1 MEKKTK
7 EKETFQQMKWK
18 AKSVMLTTTV
28 LLGTGSVYC
37 YKVYDEYKNMQVLQI
52 ESFDSVWKDVF
63 DDKSKMIKLVSEDQL
78 SKLKNLAKT
87 PSDRKRY
94 EFADISNQMM
104 RLINKDQSFEI
115 EQITSVI
122 SKYHSVSKIDDDFVE
137 QQKTNEAILAESEKF
152 ISELSSSIES
162 LDTNE
167 DLSELT
173 FDTSARQVEKFKEI
187 STSIR
192 WSRLKEYNEGISKL
206 NLAIENQVNE
216 NHQKDSQTR
225 IANLKSKFDAFLALV
240 ESTKESLKKD
250 YISSKDL
257 KMIVSIFDK
266 IGSDHKDWL
275 NDQSVFEY
283 KDSSKDSSTSFS
295 QKFFDDNSDLAKYKD
310 LLSKITISVKTNV
323 STVRTHSKSEESK
336 SMRYS
341 VSHSDVTSLA
351 DSDIVEL
358 SSLSNLKI
366 SITVNQQ
373 NTVFEESRSSSRD
386 RSDSESSSS
395 SSEERRDD

>member
-18 AKSVMLTTTV
+18 SKSVMLMTTI

-37 YKVYDEYKNMQVLQI
+37 YKVYDSYKDMKVLQI

-63 DDKSKMIKLVSEDQL
+63 DDKTKMIKLVSEDQL
-78 SKLKNLAKT
+78 SKLKSLAKT

-94 EFADISNQMM
+94 ELAKISNQMI
-104 RLINKDQSFEI
+104 RLIDKDQSFEI
-115 EQITSVI
+115 EQIVSVI
-122 SKYHSVSKIDDDFVE
+122 SEYHSVSKIDDDFVE
-137 QQKTNEAILAESEKF
+137 QQKVNESILAESEKF

-162 LDTNE
+162 LDVTE

-173 FDTSARQVEKFKEI
+173 FDTSIRHVEKFKEV
-187 STSIR
+187 STSIQ
-192 WSRLKEYNEGISKL
+192 WSRLEEYNNGISKL

-225 IANLKSKFDAFLALV
+225 ISNLKSEFDAFLALV

-257 KMIVSIFDK
+257 KTIVSTFDK
-266 IGSDHKDWL
+266 IGSDHKDWM
-275 NDQSVFEY
+275 NDQTIFDY
-283 KDSSKDSSTSFS
+283 KDASKESSTSLS
-295 QKFFDDNSDLAKYKD
+295 QKFFDDNPDLAKYED
-310 LLSKITISVKTNV
+310 LLSKIVISVKTNV
-323 STVRTHSKSEESK
+323 STVRTNSKSEESK
-336 SMRYS
+336 SMKYS
-341 VSHSDVTSLA
+341 VSHSDVTSLS
-351 DSDIVEL
+351 DSDIIEL

-373 NTVFEESRSSSRD
+373 NTVFEEPRSSSRD

-395 SSEERRDD
+395 SSEERRND

>member
-1 MEKKTK
+1 
-7 EKETFQQMKWK
+7 MKWK
-18 AKSVMLTTTV
+18 AKSVMLMTTV

-94 EFADISNQMM
+94 EFANISNQMM
-104 RLINKDQSFEI
+104 SLINKDQLFEI

-137 QQKTNEAILAESEKF
+137 QQKVNEAILAESEKF
-152 ISELSSSIES
+152 ISELSSGIES

-225 IANLKSKFDAFLALV
+225 IANLKSEFDAFLALV

-257 KMIVSIFDK
+257 KTIVSIFDK

-283 KDSSKDSSTSFS
+283 KDLSKDSSTSFS
-295 QKFFDDNSDLAKYKD
+295 QKFFDDNPDLAKYKD

>member
-1 MEKKTK
+1 
-7 EKETFQQMKWK
+7 MKWK
-18 AKSVMLTTTV
+18 AKSVMLMTTV

-104 RLINKDQSFEI
+104 RLIDKDQSFEI

-162 LDTNE
+162 LDANE

-173 FDTSARQVEKFKEI
+173 FDTSVRQVEKFKEI

-225 IANLKSKFDAFLALV
+225 IANLKSEFDAFLALV

-257 KMIVSIFDK
+257 KTIVSIFDK

-295 QKFFDDNSDLAKYKD
+295 QKFFDDNPDLAKYKD

-373 NTVFEESRSSSRD
+373 NIVFEESRSSSRD

>member
-1 MEKKTK
+1 
-7 EKETFQQMKWK
+7 MKWK
-18 AKSVMLTTTV
+18 AKSVMLMTTV

-52 ESFDSVWKDVF
+52 ESFDSVWREVF

-94 EFADISNQMM
+94 ELANISNQMM
-104 RLINKDQSFEI
+104 RLIDKDQSFEI
-115 EQITSVI
+115 EQITSII
-122 SKYHSVSKIDDDFVE
+122 SKYHSSSKIDDDFVE
-137 QQKTNEAILAESEKF
+137 QQKVNEAILAESEKF
-152 ISELSSSIES
+152 ISELSASVES

-192 WSRLKEYNEGISKL
+192 WSKLSEYNDGISKL
-206 NLAIENQVNE
+206 NLAIENQANE
-216 NHQKDSQTR
+216 NHQRDSQTR
-225 IANLKSKFDAFLALV
+225 ISNLKSKFDEFLALV

-257 KMIVSIFDK
+257 KTIVSVFDK
-266 IGSDHKDWL
+266 IGSDHKDWF
-275 NDQSVFEY
+275 NDQSIFDY
-283 KDSSKDSSTSFS
+283 KDAPKESSTSFS
-295 QKFFDDNSDLAKYKD
+295 QKFFDDNPDLSKYKD
-310 LLSKITISVKTNV
+310 QLSKIAISVKTNI
-323 STVRTHSKSEESK
+323 STTKTRNRSEESK

-341 VSHSDVTSLA
+341 VSHSDVSSLS
-351 DSDIVEL
+351 DSDIVEI

>member
-1 MEKKTK
+1 
-7 EKETFQQMKWK
+7 MKWK
-18 AKSVMLTTTV
+18 AKSVMLMTTV

-225 IANLKSKFDAFLALV
+225 IANLKYKFDAFLALV

-257 KMIVSIFDK
+257 KTIVSTFGK

-295 QKFFDDNSDLAKYKD
+295 QKFFDDNPDLAKYKD

-358 SSLSNLKI
+358 ASLSNLKI

>member
-1 MEKKTK
+1 
-7 EKETFQQMKWK
+7 MKWK
-18 AKSVMLTTTV
+18 AKSVMLMTTV

-206 NLAIENQVNE
+206 NLAIETQVNE

-225 IANLKSKFDAFLALV
+225 IANLKPKFDAFLALV

-257 KMIVSIFDK
+257 KTIVSISDK

-295 QKFFDDNSDLAKYKD
+295 QKFFDDNPDLAKYKD

>member
-1 MEKKTK
+1 
-7 EKETFQQMKWK
+7 
-18 AKSVMLTTTV
+18 
-28 LLGTGSVYC
+28 
-37 YKVYDEYKNMQVLQI
+37 MQVLQI

-94 EFADISNQMM
+94 EFANISNQMM

-257 KMIVSIFDK
+257 KTIVSIFDK
-266 IGSDHKDWL
+266 LGSDHKDWL

-295 QKFFDDNSDLAKYKD
+295 QKFFDDNPDLAKYKD

-341 VSHSDVTSLA
+341 VSHSDVTSLTE
-351 DSDIVEL
+351 SDIVEL

>member
-1 MEKKTK
+1 
-7 EKETFQQMKWK
+7 MKWK
-18 AKSVMLTTTV
+18 AKSVMLMTTV

-63 DDKSKMIKLVSEDQL
+63 DDKTKMIRLVSEDQL

-94 EFADISNQMM
+94 ELANISNQMM
-104 RLINKDQSFEI
+104 RLIDKDQSFEI

-122 SKYHSVSKIDDDFVE
+122 SKYHSMSKIDDDFAE

-162 LDTNE
+162 LDATE

-173 FDTSARQVEKFKEI
+173 FDTSIRQVEKFKEVT
-187 STSIR
+187 TSIR
-192 WSRLKEYNEGISKL
+192 WSRLEEYNDGISRL

-216 NHQKDSQTR
+216 NHQKDSQTW

-240 ESTKESLKKD
+240 ESAKESLKKD

-257 KMIVSIFDK
+257 KTIVSIFDK
-266 IGSDHKDWL
+266 IGSDHKDWM
-275 NDQSVFEY
+275 NDQTIFEY
-283 KDSSKDSSTSFS
+283 KDTSKESSTSFS
-295 QKFFDDNSDLAKYKD
+295 QKFFDDNPDLAKYKD

-323 STVRTHSKSEESK
+323 STVRASSKSEESK

-341 VSHSDVTSLA
+341 VSHSDVTSLT

-373 NTVFEESRSSSRD
+373 NSVFEESRSSSRD
-386 RSDSESSSS
+386 RSDSDSSSS

>member
-1 MEKKTK
+1 MAKKTK

-18 AKSVMLTTTV
+18 AKSVMLMTTV

-104 RLINKDQSFEI
+104 RLIDKDQSFEI

-137 QQKTNEAILAESEKF
+137 QQKVNEAILAESEKF

-225 IANLKSKFDAFLALV
+225 IANLKSEFDAFLALV

-257 KMIVSIFDK
+257 KTIVSIFDK

-295 QKFFDDNSDLAKYKD
+295 QKFFDDNPDLAKYKD

>member
-18 AKSVMLTTTV
+18 VKSVMLMTTV

-63 DDKSKMIKLVSEDQL
+63 DDKTKMIRLVSEDQL

-87 PSDRKRY
+87 PIDRKRY
-94 EFADISNQMM
+94 ELANISNQMM
-104 RLINKDQSFEI
+104 RLIDKDQSFEI

-122 SKYHSVSKIDDDFVE
+122 SKYHSVSKIDDDFAE
-137 QQKTNEAILAESEKF
+137 QQKVNEAILAESEKF

-173 FDTSARQVEKFKEI
+173 FDTSARQIEKFKEI

-192 WSRLKEYNEGISKL
+192 WSRLKEYNDGISRL

-225 IANLKSKFDAFLALV
+225 IANLKSEFDAFLALV

-257 KMIVSIFDK
+257 KTIVSIFDK

-295 QKFFDDNSDLAKYKD
+295 QKFFDDNPDLAKYKD

-341 VSHSDVTSLA
+341 VSHSDVTSLS
-351 DSDIVEL
+351 DSDIIEL

-366 SITVNQQ
+366 SITVDQQ

>member
-1 MEKKTK
+1 
-7 EKETFQQMKWK
+7 MKWK
-18 AKSVMLTTTV
+18 AKSVMLMTTV

-87 PSDRKRY
+87 PSDRRRY

-225 IANLKSKFDAFLALV
+225 IANLKYKFDAFLALV

-257 KMIVSIFDK
+257 KTIVSTFGK

-295 QKFFDDNSDLAKYKD
+295 QKFFDDNPDLAKYKD

-358 SSLSNLKI
+358 ASLLNLKI

>member
-1 MEKKTK
+1 
-7 EKETFQQMKWK
+7 MKWK
-18 AKSVMLTTTV
+18 AKSVMLMTTV
-28 LLGTGSVYC
+28 LLGTVSVYC

-94 EFADISNQMM
+94 EFANISNQMM
-104 RLINKDQSFEI
+104 RLIDKDQSFEI

-162 LDTNE
+162 LHTNE

-225 IANLKSKFDAFLALV
+225 IANLKSEFDAFLALV

-295 QKFFDDNSDLAKYKD
+295 QKFFDDNPDLAKYKD

-373 NTVFEESRSSSRD
+373 NTVFEDSRSSSRD

-395 SSEERRDD
+395 YSEERRDD

>member
-18 AKSVMLTTTV
+18 AKSVMLMTTV

-37 YKVYDEYKNMQVLQI
+37 YKVYDEYKNMQVLRI
-52 ESFDSVWKDVF
+52 ESFDSVWREVF

-94 EFADISNQMM
+94 ELASISNQMM

-115 EQITSVI
+115 EQITSII
-122 SKYHSVSKIDDDFVE
+122 SRYHSSSKIDDDFAE
-137 QQKTNEAILAESEKF
+137 QQKVNEAILAESEKF
-152 ISELSSSIES
+152 ISDLSSSVES

-173 FDTSARQVEKFKEI
+173 FDTSTRQVEKFKEI

-192 WSRLKEYNEGISKL
+192 WSKLSEYNDGISKL

-225 IANLKSKFDAFLALV
+225 ISNLKSKFDEFLALV

-257 KMIVSIFDK
+257 KTIVSVFDK
-266 IGSDHKDWL
+266 IGSDHKDWF
-275 NDQSVFEY
+275 NDQSIFDY
-283 KDSSKDSSTSFS
+283 KDASKESSTSFS
-295 QKFFDDNSDLAKYKD
+295 QKFFDDNPDLSKYKD
-310 LLSKITISVKTNV
+310 QLSKIAISVKTNI
-323 STVRTHSKSEESK
+323 STTKTRNKSEESK

-341 VSHSDVTSLA
+341 VSHSDVSSLS
-351 DSDIVEL
+351 DSDIVEI